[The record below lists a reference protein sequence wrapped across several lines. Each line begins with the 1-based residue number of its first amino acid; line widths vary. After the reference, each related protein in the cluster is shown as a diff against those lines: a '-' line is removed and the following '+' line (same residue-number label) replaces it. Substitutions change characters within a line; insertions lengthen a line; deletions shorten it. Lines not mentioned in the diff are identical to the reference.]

1 MKRHWVYWRSAVHGD
16 DRIWGTLLDADGCGY
31 TLRYL
36 YPPSDDLHHAFPP
49 TRWGYDWRVSRAEAD
64 RIVAAMQ
71 KRNSADPVKA
81 DAVSAR

>member
-1 MKRHWVYWRSAVHGD
+1 
-16 DRIWGTLLDADGCGY
+16 
-31 TLRYL
+31 LRYL
-36 YPPSDDLHHAFPP
+36 DPPSDDLHHAFPP